1 MWTFLKH
8 MDLDILFPLG
18 AHCINVLHKQ
28 CVCSPEGEHMKDF
41 KKKTS
46 TTFENAQNNPTNHTS
61 HKAIFSLNQDVGN
74 SNALKH
80 KVTSFVV

>member
-41 KKKTS
+41 KKKHPPLSKMPKITPQ
-46 TTFENAQNNPTNHTS
+46 TIQ
-61 HKAIFSLNQDVGN
+61 AIKPSSL
-74 SNALKH
+74 
-80 KVTSFVV
+80 